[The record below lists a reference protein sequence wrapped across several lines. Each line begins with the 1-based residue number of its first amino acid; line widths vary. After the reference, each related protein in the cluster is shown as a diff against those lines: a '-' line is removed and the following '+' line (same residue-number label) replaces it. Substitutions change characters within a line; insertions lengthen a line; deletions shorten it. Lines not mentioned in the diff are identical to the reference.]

1 MIFER
6 IIAPNSAQ
14 ITLSKTMSK
23 SVIGSINDMVNM
35 SKFILKRDDMSPF
48 DLSDFLNNTSFK
60 FIEYQ
65 TQIAAFKSMKL
76 KKGTE

>member
-1 MIFER
+1 M
-6 IIAPNSAQ
+6 N
-14 ITLSKTMSK
+14 K

-35 SKFILKRDDMSPF
+35 SKFILKREDMSPF

-65 TQIAAFKSMKL
+65 TPIAAFKSMKL